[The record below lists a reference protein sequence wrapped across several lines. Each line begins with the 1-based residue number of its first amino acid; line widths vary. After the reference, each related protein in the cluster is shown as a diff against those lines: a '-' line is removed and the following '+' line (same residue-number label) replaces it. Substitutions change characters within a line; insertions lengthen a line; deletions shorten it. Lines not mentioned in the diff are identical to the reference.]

1 MNLDEHSVLCGMSL
15 VALVL
20 VVDEKEKKI
29 KFNFWLSILRNI
41 RLFPSQHP
49 PPNRRRQHYHDIA
62 TIWMNLTQ
70 ERNSE
75 CRNYWY
81 PRAASLRLQEENN
94 VTVSRPPLRKNCP
107 IPDHFLL
114 IALGNV
120 VSHPDI
126 SSEDSMIS
134 IRQGNGN
141 ATPQAQNWRI
151 EVGTKK
157 TDIPE
162 GHQDYLYI
170 DVTDAT
176 AASTCVVISPSAPIA
191 CNETLSYNH

>member
-1 MNLDEHSVLCGMSL
+1 MQNS
-15 VALVL
+15 
-20 VVDEKEKKI
+20 
-29 KFNFWLSILRNI
+29 
-41 RLFPSQHP
+41 
-49 PPNRRRQHYHDIA
+49 
-62 TIWMNLTQ
+62 TQ

-75 CRNYWY
+75 CRTYWY
-81 PRAASLRLQEENN
+81 PGALRFKKKISKPVTANN
-94 VTVSRPPLRKNCP
+94 LSFHHNSVSRPPL
-107 IPDHFLL
+107 L
-114 IALGNV
+114 
-120 VSHPDI
+120 SHPDI
-126 SSEDSMIS
+126 PSEDSMIC
-134 IRQGNGN
+134 IRPGNGN
-141 ATPQAQNWRI
+141 ATPQVQNWRI